1 MKVKVSKVME
11 KFINQNVAHVCGCRC
26 HLVKMSVQS
35 YEYNVDYNAIRNEM
49 DYDPKTGNM
58 KALLIE
64 YSPESYAM
72 PKYITTRDLLKAFK
86 SSNKTANGFIN
97 ELTDMIAI

>member
-1 MKVKVSKVME
+1 MQVKVSKTME

-35 YEYNVDYNAIRNEM
+35 YEYSVDYNAIRNEI

-64 YSPESYAM
+64 YNPESYAM

-86 SSNKTANGFIN
+86 SSNKSPGGLIKA
-97 ELTDMIAI
+97 LTDMIAI